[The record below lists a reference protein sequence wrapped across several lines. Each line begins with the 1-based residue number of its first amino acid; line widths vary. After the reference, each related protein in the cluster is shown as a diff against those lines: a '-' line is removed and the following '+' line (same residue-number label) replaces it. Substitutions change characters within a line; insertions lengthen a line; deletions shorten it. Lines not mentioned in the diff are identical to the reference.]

1 MLACTLLA
9 RTLLLLVLAAG
20 CAPRLA
26 AGDAAE
32 RPAVAD
38 VSVVREP
45 AGGAVVLVQLSLG
58 DGLSGGPGGW
68 VPISAARPLR
78 VETPA
83 GTFEAAIDGAP
94 ERYVVHVT
102 EVSSARYRLAE
113 AGVVALDAAGGSA
126 RVSVHDGTTY
136 RIYAVRRV
144 DFAE

>member
-58 DGLSGGPGGW
+58 GEAGGW

-136 RIYAVRRV
+136 RTYAVRRV

>member
-1 MLACTLLA
+1 MPIRALF
-9 RTLLLLVLAAG
+9 VLALAASA
-20 CAPRLA
+20 CAPRLP
-26 AGDAAE
+26 AGSASE

-38 VSVVREP
+38 VSVVRE
-45 AGGAVVLVQLSLG
+45 AEGGAVVLVQLSLDSA
-58 DGLSGGPGGW
+58 DGATGW
-68 VPISAARPLR
+68 VPISAERPLR

-94 ERYVVHVT
+94 ERTVVHVSQ
-102 EVSSARYRLAE
+102 VSSARYRLAE

-136 RIYAVRRV
+136 HTYTVRRA